1 MCLGDVLTK
10 MEVFLFVTS
19 LIQTYELCVPSSS
32 EDLSLPIRDLSG
44 TAAVSVVP
52 KPFQVSLKL
61 RGNNNKKSNSIL

>member
-10 MEVFLFVTS
+10 MEVFLFMTS
-19 LIQTYELCVPSSS
+19 LIQTYELCVPSSAD
-32 EDLSLPIRDLSG
+32 ELTLPIGDLSG

-61 RGNNNKKSNSIL
+61 RGNNNKRSA